1 MGLQLVLHLD
11 PLHTD
16 KTCWHLWGGGV
27 WVGMELR
34 LESTHRGGDGALACA
49 DTIAALSFKRMRE
62 SMEFLEVGH
71 VGCIWWEVLVLHPKP
86 LRTNRRHRRLSGVG
100 RGRRSER

>member
-1 MGLQLVLHLD
+1 MLAFE
-11 PLHTD
+11 
-16 KTCWHLWGGGV
+16 GGRERG
-27 WVGMELR
+27 GMELR